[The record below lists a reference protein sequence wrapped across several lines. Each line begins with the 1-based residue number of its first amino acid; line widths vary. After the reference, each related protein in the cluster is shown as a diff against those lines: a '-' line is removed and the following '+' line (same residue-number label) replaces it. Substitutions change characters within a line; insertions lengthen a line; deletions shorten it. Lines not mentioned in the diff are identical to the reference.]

1 MKYDFIIAGAGFAG
15 AVMAERIAEVLNKKV
30 LVVDKRNH
38 IGGNAYDFTDENGI
52 LVHKYGPHIFH
63 TNDKSVFDYLS
74 NFTKWMKYEH
84 KVVSRIEGK
93 DYPIPVNRITI
104 NNLYGLELKSV
115 DETKEFLDKVKSNI
129 QPVASSEDIMLNR
142 VGTDLYKKFFE
153 KFTEK
158 IWFEHPRSLAPNV
171 CGRINVRYNDDC
183 RYFTDD
189 YQYMPENGY
198 YNLVRNMLDHKNI
211 DVRLETD
218 FENVNP
224 EYYGKIVYTGP
235 IDAFFNYIH
244 GKLQYRSIKMIFENH
259 RKEFF
264 QDNSVINYPGNEPYY
279 RITEFKHITGQK
291 SDTTTVCREYA
302 AKDGERFYP
311 KRTSGSLEIYEKY
324 LIEAKKRKDII
335 FAGMHPSFQYYD
347 IGQVVA
353 QCLNIFSKRF

>member
-1 MKYDFIIAGAGFAG
+1 LKYDFIIAGAGFAG